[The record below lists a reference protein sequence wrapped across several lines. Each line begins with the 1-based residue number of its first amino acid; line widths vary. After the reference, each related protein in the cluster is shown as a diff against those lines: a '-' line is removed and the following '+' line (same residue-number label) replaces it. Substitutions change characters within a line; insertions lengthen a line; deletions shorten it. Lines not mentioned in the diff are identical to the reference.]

1 MEMDVQP
8 VREIH
13 GPLDTDR
20 FMTEIVAEYRPVV
33 LRGQMA
39 AWPAVQQAR
48 QSDEAIAAYLSLM
61 DSGRPLAFMAGPPEI
76 EGRFF
81 YDDAVRGY
89 NFQLR
94 SGNLSGLLNHLLGQ
108 RVGPQRS
115 AVYAGGAVADDYL
128 SNWQTEN
135 AFPFSPIDAQARI
148 WIGNKTRI
156 STHMDE
162 THNVAAV
169 VAGKRRFTLFPPDQL
184 DNLYVGPLHFTIAGP
199 PVSMVDLEQPDFDR
213 FPRFAQ
219 ALDHALVADLEPG
232 DAIYIPAIWWHNV
245 RADAAFNVMMNYWW
259 GDPDAGSA
267 LNALIL
273 AIKAVRDLAP
283 EHRGAWRHWFNRFAF
298 DDDAAAMALHLP
310 EHAQGYAGPASPER
324 TAFIRTNRDGA
335 SD

>member
-1 MEMDVQP
+1 MQP
-8 VREIH
+8 VREIQ
-13 GPLDTDR
+13 GPLDTAR
-20 FMTEIVAEYRPVV
+20 FMAEIVPDYRPVV

-39 AWPAVQQAR
+39 AWPAVRKAQE
-48 QSDEAIAAYLSLM
+48 SDEALAAYLSRM

-76 EGRFF
+76 GGRFF
-81 YDDAVRGY
+81 YDEAVRGY

-94 SGNLSGLLNHLLGQ
+94 SGNLSGLLSHLLSQ
-108 RVGPQRS
+108 RAGPQRS
-115 AVYAGGAVADDYL
+115 AVYAGGAVAEDYL
-128 SNWQTEN
+128 SSWQTEN
-135 AFPFSPIDAQARI
+135 AFPFSPIEAEARI
-148 WIGNKTRI
+148 WIGNRTRI

-169 VAGKRRFTLFPPDQL
+169 IAGKRRFTLFPPDQL

-199 PVSMVDLEQPDFDR
+199 PVSMVDLEQPDLAR
-213 FPRFAQ
+213 YPRFAE

-245 RADAAFNVMMNYWW
+245 RADAPFNVMMNYWW

-283 EHRGAWRHWFNRFAF
+283 EHRGAWRHWFDRFVF
-298 DDDAAAMALHLP
+298 DDDASSIALHLP
-310 EHAQGYAGPASPER
+310 AHAQGYAGPPSPER
-324 TAFIRTNRDGA
+324 STFIRSHGGG